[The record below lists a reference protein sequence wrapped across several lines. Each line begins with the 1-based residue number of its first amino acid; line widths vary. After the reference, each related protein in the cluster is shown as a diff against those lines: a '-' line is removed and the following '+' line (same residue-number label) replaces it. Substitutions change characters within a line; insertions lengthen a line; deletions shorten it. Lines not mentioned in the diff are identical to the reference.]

1 MFRIGLPRH
10 CASTR
15 CRSSD
20 TGVFRARLHGP
31 VFTPVGPGRS
41 PARLGNGLAPMAV
54 KVRGSAAPRAV
65 PHVTCTPLISFRFS
79 SRLPCRISI
88 RASALPPCFGSRSG
102 HGLQPFLAGS
112 SSPPE
117 YAACFVPSSRRALC
131 AAALTALL
139 LTRIDPGATC
149 SASVR
154 WRVCSRRV
162 SLA

>member
-1 MFRIGLPRH
+1 MLALVVGLLPHRGRVWSA
-10 CASTR
+10 C
-15 CRSSD
+15 
-20 TGVFRARLHGP
+20 TGLHL
-31 VFTPVGPGRS
+31 TPVGPGRS

-54 KVRGSAAPRAV
+54 VRGSAASRAM
-65 PHVTCTPLISFRFS
+65 PHVTCTPLISFGLFS
-79 SRLPCRISI
+79 KLPWRISI

>member
-1 MFRIGLPRH
+1 VFRIGLPRH

-15 CRSSD
+15 CRSSS
-20 TGVFRARLHGP
+20 TPRQSLVRLHGP
-31 VFTPVGPGRS
+31 FSTPVGPGRS
-41 PARLGNGLAPMAV
+41 PARLGNGLALMAV
-54 KVRGSAAPRAV
+54 VRGSAASRAM

-79 SRLPCRISI
+79 LRISI